1 MKMKQLHSLTLG
13 LALSF
18 SAFSAGA
25 AEGQLYLVPG
35 VQWMDF
41 DDFSGYDNDIGYFI
55 GLGYDIS
62 ERISA
67 EFSVF
72 DLDPE
77 IAPTVEEDIDAWK
90 VDGFYNFDTD
100 WGRWQPFV
108 VTGLGNT
115 NFDGDNELTWDLG
128 VGVKYQLADNLYW
141 RIAARNYAYMD
152 RPFGDSDVGVDT
164 GILFYF
170 GGNKSASS
178 SAPSRST
185 ASPAPAAASPGAS
198 TRRPATTASEPARR
212 TETPIADADQDGVAD
227 ARDRCPETPRN
238 YAVDENGCPI
248 PVEEVARVE
257 LVVNF
262 DFDRSEV
269 KAEYFDEIEEVAE
282 FMRQYED
289 TVVELE
295 GHTDSRGT
303 DQYNQGLSERRANAV
318 RQVMIDRFGISAGR
332 ITATGYG
339 ESQPI
344 ASNSTDA
351 GRAENRRVITVVIK
365 TLQNYQP
372 R

>member
-18 SAFSAGA
+18 SAFSASA
-25 AEGQLYLVPG
+25 AEGQLYVVPG

-41 DDFSGYDNDIGYFI
+41 DNYSGYDNDIGYFI
-55 GLGYDIS
+55 GLGYDIT

-67 EFSVF
+67 EFSLF

-108 VTGLGNT
+108 VTGFGNT
-115 NFDGDNELTWDLG
+115 NFDGDNEVTWDLG
-128 VGVKYQLADNLYW
+128 AGVKYQLADNLYW
-141 RIAARNYAYMD
+141 RIAARNYAYLD
-152 RPFGDSDVGVDT
+152 RPLGDSDVGIDT

-170 GGNKSASS
+170 GGDKSA
-178 SAPSRST
+178 PRST
-185 ASPAPAAASPGAS
+185 ASSSRPAARPSTSRTEPAPSA
-198 TRRPATTASEPARR
+198 PARR
-212 TETPIADADQDGVAD
+212 TETPMDDADRDGVAD
-227 ARDRCPETPRN
+227 ARDRCPDTPRN

-303 DQYNQGLSERRANAV
+303 EQYNQGLSERRANAV
-318 RQVMIDRFGISAGR
+318 RQVMIDRFDISPGR

-339 ESQPI
+339 EGQPI